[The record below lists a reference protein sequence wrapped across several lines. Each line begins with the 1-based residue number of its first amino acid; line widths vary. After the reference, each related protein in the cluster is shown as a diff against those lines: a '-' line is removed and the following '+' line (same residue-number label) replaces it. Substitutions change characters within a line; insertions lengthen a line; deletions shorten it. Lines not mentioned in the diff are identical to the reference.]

1 MVLRSSWCSPWGRV
15 VCSEVVAVSSV
26 VACMVGLCRGV
37 VVWPVADR
45 VSCAQAESSKA
56 AAGWLVVLSVLGV
69 LPLAVVSWLGGP
81 VSAWRV
87 ALFAWLQ

>member
-26 VACMVGLCRGV
+26 VACMVGPCRGV
-37 VVWPVADR
+37 VVWSVAER
-45 VSCAQAESSKA
+45 VSCALAESSRV
-56 AAGWLVVLSVLGV
+56 AAGWLIVLSVLGV
-69 LPLAVVSWLGGP
+69 VPFAVVSWLGGP

-87 ALFAWLQ
+87 ALVAWLR